1 MISLQSSHLSSVQA
15 LKAGVSAKN
24 SGFTLIELIIAVAIF
39 SMIALAANQV
49 LQSVTNSSS
58 LSDTELSELQKLQR
72 AMLVIERD
80 FQQIAD
86 RVPRAQGLD
95 NQLILDGGEFE
106 FESDA
111 DAIAMVRSGWHNPQL
126 ILPRS
131 TLQNVVYRVQEE
143 QLQRLHTNY
152 VDAVIGTEPKVRV
165 LLEGVEDFQ
174 IQVMRE
180 LGEDDKFEWSETIE
194 STELPVAIELV
205 ITTTQYGDIRRIF
218 QVSL

>member
-165 LLEGVEDFQ
+165 LLE
-174 IQVMRE
+174 
-180 LGEDDKFEWSETIE
+180 
-194 STELPVAIELV
+194 
-205 ITTTQYGDIRRIF
+205 
-218 QVSL
+218 